1 MLSSLFKPK
10 NQIQSIADLRTLA
23 QRRVPKMFYDYA
35 ASGSYSQTTL
45 KWNSSDF
52 DKIKLRQRV
61 AVDVS
66 KRSTKPNMIRFL
78 HNKLKDA
85 QQPHQQP
92 ALPIMLAPI
101 GLCGMQ
107 HVNGEIKAANAA
119 AKHNIPFCLST
130 MAITSIEDL
139 RKYNNKECPT
149 NPLGDRFCFQLYM
162 MKDRQFMRNLI
173 QRAKNAGCGTLVL
186 TLDLQI
192 LGVRYADAKNGL
204 SAPPNLFN
212 LQTLYQLAS
221 RPRWCVQQGLF
232 AHRYDFGNIVG
243 HVTGVEDVTSLSS
256 WTSGQFDPSVDWD
269 TVRWIREE
277 QWPEGQLI
285 VKGIL
290 DEEDAVR
297 AAKIG
302 VDAISVSNHGARQLD
317 GAPSS
322 ISRLYPISQAVRK
335 ATKNNNNSVEIHF
348 DGGVTT
354 GQQLFKAYAL
364 GADVVHIGRS
374 YVWGLGAMGERG
386 VDMAISFLQKEL
398 DVTMALTGT
407 NSVDEIGLD
416 KLVLN
421 NEEVKREFGI
431 I

>member
-1 MLSSLFKPK
+1 MLSSLLTPK
-10 NQIQSIADLRTLA
+10 NQVACVADLKLLA
-23 QRRVPKMFYDYA
+23 QQRVPKMFYEYA
-35 ASGSYSQTTL
+35 ASGSYTEKTL
-45 KWNSSDF
+45 KWNSEDF

-66 KRSTKPNMIRFL
+66 KRTTKPNPQRFL
-78 HNKLKDA
+78 RGKLPST
-85 QQPHQQP
+85 QSSIPS
-92 ALPIMLAPI
+92 LPLMLAPI

-107 HVNGEIKAANAA
+107 HYNGEIHAANAA

-130 MAITSIEDL
+130 MSITAIEDL
-139 RKYNNKECPT
+139 RKETDKRES
-149 NPLGDRFCFQLYM
+149 NPIGDKFFFQLYM
-162 MKDRQFMRNLI
+162 MKDREFMKRLI
-173 QRAKNAGCGTLVL
+173 QRAKNANCGALVL

-192 LGVRYADAKNGL
+192 LGVRYADVKNGL
-204 SAPPNLFN
+204 SAPPKLFN
-212 LQTLYQLAS
+212 IQTLKQLAV
-221 RPRWCVQQGLF
+221 RPRWCVQQALF
-232 AHRYDFGNIVG
+232 AKRHDFGNIVG
-243 HVTGVEDVTSLSS
+243 HVSGVEDVTSLSS
-256 WTSGQFDPSVDWD
+256 WTSGQFDPSVDWE

-277 QWPEGQLI
+277 QWRDKPLI

-290 DEEDAVR
+290 DEGDALK
-297 AAKIG
+297 AAAIG

-322 ISRLYPISQAVRK
+322 ISRLYSISKAVK
-335 ATKNNNNSVEIHF
+335 SKYKNNEVEIHF
-348 DGGVTT
+348 DGGVST

-386 VDMAISFLQKEL
+386 VDLTIEFLRKEL

-407 NSVDEIGLD
+407 NTISEIGLD
-416 KLVLN
+416 KLIIPSD
-421 NEEVKREFGI
+421 EVKKEFGI